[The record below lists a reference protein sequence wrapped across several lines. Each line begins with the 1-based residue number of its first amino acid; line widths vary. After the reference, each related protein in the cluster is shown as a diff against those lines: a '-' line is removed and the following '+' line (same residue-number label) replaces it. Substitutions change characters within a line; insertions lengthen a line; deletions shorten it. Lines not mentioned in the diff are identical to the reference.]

1 MCEIGLDGEEFEFLM
16 LLCWR
21 NLGFGVES
29 RREFLG
35 ICSVQPGTFLLCDL
49 IFMNVV
55 IFFV

>member
-35 ICSVQPGTFLLCDL
+35 ICSVQPGGPRES
-49 IFMNVV
+49 
-55 IFFV
+55 